1 MQRIGEHFARAFRV
15 STGTTPYQWLT
26 KRRRATRA
34 HLRVG
39 GLEFS
44 HHLPQQSQVFGAS
57 LCNFSLGSVYGEAV
71 GGLVSDDGRVN
82 AGEHFWYSADDEC
95 AAVWQSVFANSEFDT
110 LLPHGAAGTAVVH
123 FFPSVIC
130 DEFHEAALLQSNG
143 CIPRVA
149 PRRVRGA
156 LLMAQPVI
164 DGAGCIEKRAQIVV
178 EWLFVTGYLALL
190 LVHLA
195 EKKLCLFYF
204 LVYSRNVH
212 RHVLP
217 TPPNLGA
224 MPAPIKIPATSASD
238 ATAAE
243 RCPTGAR
250 DMKKYLIEMTYAG
263 TTC

>member
-44 HHLPQQSQVFGAS
+44 HYLPQQSQVFGAS

-178 EWLFVTGYLALL
+178 EWTRDRPAKSKEVADLVALL
-190 LVHLA
+190 A
-195 EKKLCLFYF
+195 SRRARFY
-204 LVYSRNVH
+204 H
-212 RHVLP
+212 RHRIPHRRRNRADRVAALSL
-217 TPPNLGA
+217 LGGL
-224 MPAPIKIPATSASD
+224 SH
-238 ATAAE
+238 
-243 RCPTGAR
+243 
-250 DMKKYLIEMTYAG
+250 
-263 TTC
+263 